1 MIRFNVYKRSY
12 IMQTLIRSLSLCS
25 VSGHVLAMALALMCS
40 LAAWSGPTFAQENEA
55 AEVPVHQV
63 DINSADA
70 DTLALALDGVG
81 MARAEAIVAYR
92 EEHGPFM
99 RIEDLQQVSG
109 IGPATLERNRE
120 RLRTGSADD

>member
-1 MIRFNVYKRSY
+1 
-12 IMQTLIRSLSLCS
+12 MQTVHRFLFSSRGQALL
-25 VSGHVLAMALALMCS
+25 MALLLFCIMAVRP
-40 LAAWSGPTFAQENEA
+40 GPVAAQEAEA
-55 AEVPVHQV
+55 DELPVHQV

-81 MARAEAIVAYR
+81 ITRAEAIVAYR

-109 IGPATLERNRE
+109 IGPATLERNRA
-120 RLRTGSADD
+120 RLKIGSADD